1 MKNAHYWIKAL
12 DLVRHPEGGYYKE
25 SYRSSEII
33 QLAGLPERFLG
44 PRVFSTCIYFLLLE
58 NEISHLHRIKSDE
71 VWHFY
76 TGSSLTIHVIDPQGG
91 YQNMKLGQSIE
102 VGEVLQGVVK
112 AGCWFGAK
120 IEGMGPY
127 SLVGC
132 SVAPG
137 FEFEDFELADR
148 TKLLRIYPQ
157 HHEII
162 ELLTEQQE
170 A

>member
-1 MKNAHYWIKAL
+1 MKNARYWIEAL
-12 DLVRHPEGGYYKE
+12 VLERHPEGGYYKE

-33 QLAGLPERFLG
+33 QPAGLPARFPG
-44 PRVFSTCIYFLLLE
+44 PRFFSTCIYFLLSD
-58 NEISHLHRIKSDE
+58 NEVSHLHRIKSDE
-71 VWHFY
+71 IWHFY

-91 YQNMKLGQSIE
+91 YQNIKLGQGIE
-102 VGEVLQGVVK
+102 MGEILQGVVK

-120 IEGMGPY
+120 VEERGSY

-148 TKLLRIYPQ
+148 SKLLQIYPQ

-162 ELLTEQQE
+162 KLLTEP
-170 A
+170 